1 MLSETLI
8 ILYSRELNSLAK
20 EISAYENEGD
30 IWKTVDGIAN
40 SAGNLCLHLVGNLD
54 HFVGAT
60 LGDTG
65 YARDREAEFST
76 KYLPREELLNRIEAT
91 TETIKKVLSGISDE
105 DHLKEFPLETPMGVV
120 KTGQML
126 IHLQGHLN
134 YHLGQINYH
143 RRLLDVT

>member
-1 MLSETLI
+1 MLAETLT
-8 ILYSRELNSLAK
+8 ILYTRELASLAK

-30 IWKTVDGIAN
+30 IWEVREGIAN

-54 HFVGAT
+54 HFFGAT

-65 YARDREAEFST
+65 YVRDRDAEFST
-76 KYLPREELLNRIEAT
+76 KYVPREELLHRIEGT
-91 TETIKKVLSGISDE
+91 TATIKKVLSEMSPE
-105 DHLKEFPLETPMGVV
+105 DFNKEYPLDTPMGKV

-143 RRLLDVT
+143 RRML

>member
-1 MLSETLI
+1 MLSETLT
-8 ILYSRELNSLAK
+8 ILYERELNSLAK
-20 EISAYENEGD
+20 EIGAYANEGD
-30 IWKTVDGIAN
+30 IWEVRDGIAN

-54 HFVGAT
+54 HFFGAT

-65 YARDREAEFST
+65 YVRDRDAEFST
-76 KYLPREELLNRIEAT
+76 KYVPREELLARIEGT
-91 TETIKKVLSGISDE
+91 IVTIKQVLSGMSPE
-105 DHLKEFPLETPMGVV
+105 DFEKEFPLDTPMGRV

-143 RRLLDVT
+143 RRLVG